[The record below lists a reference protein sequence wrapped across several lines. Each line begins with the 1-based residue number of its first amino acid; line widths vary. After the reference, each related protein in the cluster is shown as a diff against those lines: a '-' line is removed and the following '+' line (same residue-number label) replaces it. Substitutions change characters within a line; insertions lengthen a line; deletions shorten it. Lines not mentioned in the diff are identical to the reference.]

1 MEKQVREAV
10 KGYLDALTIKERAEE
25 AHDEARAILL
35 DTLASHGL
43 DEAVLEEVTVKVVPA
58 ERRSFDLEKLREA
71 VTPAVFRKVTK
82 PAMDTKAWDSSVEK
96 GEIPKKVIK
105 AVVSITNS
113 VRVLV
118 QPTKGAEKPKAVKK
132 SA

>member
-1 MEKQVREAV
+1 MEKAVQEAV
-10 KGYLDALTIKERAEE
+10 KGFLDSLTIKERADEAHEE
-25 AHDEARAILL
+25 ARTLL
-35 DTLASHGL
+35 VDTLATYGL
-43 DEAVLEEVTVKVVPA
+43 DEASLDEVTIKVVPA
-58 ERRSFDLEKLREA
+58 ERRSFDLAKLREA
-71 VTPAVFRKVTK
+71 VTPALFRKVTK
-82 PAMDTKAWDSSVEK
+82 PAVDIKAWDSSVEK

-118 QPTKGAEKPKAVKK
+118 QPTKGAEKPKAVK